1 MVDYRDVIFFISI
14 SIMTI
19 IVVQS
24 VIYFINVNS
33 SHGIKI
39 IVIGLEVSVIVIIVK
54 IYDNLS
60 VWEKI
65 SKVVSKD
72 RVFSS
77 NLKET
82 IRIYKNKGG
91 LIKYC
96 SYCGYNINIDE
107 NLEEKHYRNE
117 LEYNPTV
124 PKYCINCGNKI
135 NV

>member
-24 VIYFINVNS
+24 IIYFINVNS
-33 SHGIKI
+33 SPGIKI

-54 IYDNLS
+54 IHDNLS

-72 RVFSS
+72 RSFSS

-82 IRIYKNKGG
+82 VGIYKNKSG

-107 NLEEKHYRNE
+107 NLEKKHYRKE
-117 LEYNPTV
+117 LEDNPTD

-135 NV
+135 NL